1 MAFQP
6 LIIDGDLNNVSDNSG
21 YHLISDIRTNIK
33 QNLKMLV
40 LTSPGERVMD
50 PNFGVGIKRFLFEM
64 VDNEVFSRID
74 SKIRDQVKI
83 YIPYVS
89 INRVRFQEY
98 PDKPNAIKLS
108 IEYSV
113 PRLSLNDVLAVLL

>member
-50 PNFGVGIKRFLFEM
+50 PNFGVGIKRFLFLMSASIE
-64 VDNEVFSRID
+64 SD
-74 SKIRDQVKI
+74 SKNILISQTLSNYLLNI
-83 YIPYVS
+83 A
-89 INRVRFQEY
+89 FQ
-98 PDKPNAIKLS
+98 DCRS
-108 IEYSV
+108 TMC
-113 PRLSLNDVLAVLL
+113 